1 MRGWYWWYLFQGKI
15 PEIQIGNQKV
25 PLMPGRGMGWL
36 IWYGM
41 LTGQKPEIKV
51 TERDEMEEL
60 KKMVQ
65 QLAEQIELIKKK
77 LEEIERR

>member
-1 MRGWYWWYLFQGKI
+1 MRGWYWWYLLGKI
-15 PEIQIGNQKV
+15 PEIQIGNQRI
-25 PLMPGRGMGWL
+25 PLVPGRGMGWL
-36 IWYGM
+36 IWYSM

-51 TERDEMEEL
+51 TERDEIEEL